1 MRYLSA
7 LKGSVVY
14 LVNHPKLLSPTILTG
29 FIALSILSFNF
40 NGYTEEHNIT
50 YDYEN
55 KPTLETNKQQ
65 LTRLQLSRDYNY
77 AQKRRRI
84 IRRPQYYPRKSP
96 SAAASLSALI
106 PGMGQTYAGN
116 PGKGALFLV
125 SEVALVAAAGF
136 NFDRADYYDYYADG
150 FVKFRDKYN
159 SDALITSQQG
169 YVEAKKYRNL
179 GAIFLLSTLGVHV
192 WNIFDAADT
201 ARNYNRRHAL
211 KLGFKLQPNDG
222 TYLALSK
229 QF

>member
-96 SAAASLSALI
+96 SAAASLSAII
-106 PGMGQTYAGN
+106 PGMGQAYAGS

-125 SEVALVAAAGF
+125 SEIALVAAAGF
-136 NFDRADYYDYYADG
+136 NFDRANHYDYYSDR
-150 FVKFRDKYN
+150 FDKFYDKH
-159 SDALITSQQG
+159 SDAQITNRQG
-169 YVEAKKYRNL
+169 YVEAKKYNTL
-179 GAIFLLSTLGVHV
+179 GAMFLLGTLGVHV

>member
-14 LVNHPKLLSPTILTG
+14 LVNHPKLLSPTILTA

-40 NGYTEEHNIT
+40 NGYTEEHNVT

-55 KPTLETNKQQ
+55 KPALETNKRQ
-65 LTRLQLSRDYNY
+65 LTTFQARRNY

-84 IRRPQYYPRKSP
+84 IRRPQYHPRKSP

-106 PGMGQTYAGN
+106 PGMGQTYAGS

-125 SEVALVAAAGF
+125 SEIALVAAASF
-136 NFDRADYYDYYADG
+136 NFDRADYYDYYADRYDR
-150 FVKFRDKYN
+150 FHDKY
-159 SDALITSQQG
+159 SDSFITYNQG
-169 YVEAKKYRNL
+169 YVEAKKYRTL
-179 GAIFLLSTLGVHV
+179 GAMFLLSTLGVHV

-211 KLGFKLQPNDG
+211 RLGFKLQPNDG